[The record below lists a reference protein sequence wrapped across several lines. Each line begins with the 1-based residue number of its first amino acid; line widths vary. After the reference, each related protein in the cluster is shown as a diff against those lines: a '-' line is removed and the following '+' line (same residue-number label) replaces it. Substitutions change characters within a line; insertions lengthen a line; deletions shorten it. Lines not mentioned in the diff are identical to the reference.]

1 MSRFP
6 KDFFWGGATA
16 ANQCEGGFGL
26 DGRGEMA
33 SDYLLAGTAGTPR
46 YTTYIG
52 RDGNPAKGV
61 GFALPEGARR
71 ATIAG
76 CYYPNRKAVDF
87 YHHYKEDIAL
97 FAEMGFKM
105 YRMSIS
111 WSRIFPRG
119 FGDTPNEKG
128 LQFYE
133 NVFKE
138 CKKYGIEPLVTL
150 CHYDTPLY
158 LEEELGGWVNRDL
171 IGYFEQYVTVVFERY
186 KKLVK
191 YWLTFNEIN
200 CQLMYFDF
208 FRGMDAEAKKKTYL
222 ALHHQLV
229 ASARAVKIGHK
240 INPEAQIG
248 CMLAGLCNYPLTC
261 DPKDV
266 LACQHKWQDKFYY
279 CGDVMVRG
287 AYPSYAETSR
297 ERQGA
302 GALLFPEEDR
312 RELQEGTVD
321 FVSFSYYSSSCVTTH
336 KDVAM
341 DGAGN
346 IVLGAKNEY
355 LT

>member
-16 ANQCEGGFGL
+16 ANQCEGGFPAWMA
-26 DGRGEMA
+26 GERWHLTIF
-33 SDYLLAGTAGTPR
+33 SPGTAETPR

-61 GFALPEGARR
+61 GFALPEGARP

-138 CKKYGIEPLVTL
+138 CKKW
-150 CHYDTPLY
+150 H
-158 LEEELGGWVNRDL
+158 
-171 IGYFEQYVTVVFERY
+171 
-186 KKLVK
+186 
-191 YWLTFNEIN
+191 
-200 CQLMYFDF
+200 
-208 FRGMDAEAKKKTYL
+208 
-222 ALHHQLV
+222 
-229 ASARAVKIGHK
+229 
-240 INPEAQIG
+240 
-248 CMLAGLCNYPLTC
+248 
-261 DPKDV
+261 
-266 LACQHKWQDKFYY
+266 
-279 CGDVMVRG
+279 
-287 AYPSYAETSR
+287 
-297 ERQGA
+297 
-302 GALLFPEEDR
+302 
-312 RELQEGTVD
+312 
-321 FVSFSYYSSSCVTTH
+321 
-336 KDVAM
+336 
-341 DGAGN
+341 
-346 IVLGAKNEY
+346 
-355 LT
+355 